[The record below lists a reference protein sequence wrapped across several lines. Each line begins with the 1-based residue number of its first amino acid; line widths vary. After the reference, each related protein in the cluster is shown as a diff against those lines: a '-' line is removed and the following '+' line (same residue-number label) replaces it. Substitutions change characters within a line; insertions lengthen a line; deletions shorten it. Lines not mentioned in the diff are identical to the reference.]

1 MDLNKRNFLTLM
13 IPAVFAAPFVSSP
26 GIFSV
31 PFQRSTSRP
40 APAVM
45 PSRGNNNNNDPSP
58 NVGPA
63 PDPKKILQKNQEQ
76 IHDNVEKIY
85 TLAGEL
91 KQEMEKTDAV
101 NVLSVG
107 MLQKA
112 EQIEKLAKQVRNLA
126 RGD

>member
-1 MDLNKRNFLTLM
+1 M
-13 IPAVFAAPFVSSP
+13 IPAVLAAPFVSST
-26 GIFSV
+26 GISSM
-31 PFQRSTSRP
+31 PFQRGTP
-40 APAVM
+40 PPTAT
-45 PSRGNNNNNDPSP
+45 PSKGNYDAAP